1 MLSDTRTLPGQSLGT
16 PPATG
21 TPPLV
26 SPPPSPARSLVWLS
40 GPVCSPARLCLAT
53 LFSVRSLLN
62 TMALPPFKSADW
74 VILSIISVGT
84 IVLYLASTLA
94 QSLLAPP
101 PGESLFWLLSLLLN
115 MIGYAT
121 IFVPGYYVIKY
132 VRKTNYLE
140 TGPASLLQPLVRL
153 FVKGA
158 ETEVIEV
165 EAVNLIKGETEAA
178 MAKTVY
184 QEGMILMFCA
194 GGLLGSYSTW
204 GYLQEKIMTTNY
216 VDSLGNKG
224 KFNDS
229 QFLVFV
235 NRILA
240 FALAL
245 LVIMIRRQPRH
256 KAPLFKYSYCSF
268 SNIMSSWCQY
278 EALKYVSF
286 PTQVLA
292 KASKVIPVMLMGKV
306 VSNKKYEYY
315 EYVVALLISV
325 GMVAFL
331 MGNDDGNKASN
342 ATTFSGFIILI
353 GYMAF
358 DAFTS
363 NWQGE
368 LFTEY
373 KMTSFQMMAG
383 VNLFSCLLTSVSLM
397 QQGVF
402 YTSLAFMSQYSR
414 FMLDCIILSICSASG
429 QLFIYYTISVFGPVA
444 FVIIMTVRQVFAVV
458 LSCILFQHALAPVAI
473 IGIFII
479 FSALF
484 LKIYCSYRL
493 KMKKKTVSAA
503 GKI

>member
-1 MLSDTRTLPGQSLGT
+1 MLVDTKSVDTGQSSSSSPS
-16 PPATG
+16 PP
-21 TPPLV
+21 V
-26 SPPPSPARSLVWLS
+26 SPRKSVVWLS
-40 GPVCSPARLCLAT
+40 GPVCSPLRLCLA
-53 LFSVRSLLN
+53 SLL
-62 TMALPPFKSADW
+62 TGREKLRSIMALPPLKSADW
-74 VILSIISVGT
+74 VIISIISIGS
-84 IVLYLASTLA
+84 IGIYLISTLA
-94 QSLLAPP
+94 QYLMAPP
-101 PGESLFWLLSLLLN
+101 PGESSFWLLSLVLN
-115 MIGYAT
+115 LIGYST
-121 IFVPGYYVIKY
+121 IFLPGYYVIQY

-140 TGPASLLQPLVRL
+140 SGPSSLLQPLVRL
-153 FVKGA
+153 FVKGS
-158 ETEVIEV
+158 ESDIIEN
-165 EAVNLIKGETEAA
+165 EVNLIKGDSESDRNTN
-178 MAKTVY
+178 KSVY
-184 QEGMILMFCA
+184 QEGMSLLFCTF
-194 GGLLGSYSTW
+194 GLLGSYSTW

-224 KFNDS
+224 KFSDS

-245 LVIMIRRQPRH
+245 LVIMMRRQPRH
-256 KAPLFKYSYCSF
+256 RAPLFKYSYCSF

-292 KASKVIPVMLMGKV
+292 KASKIIPVMLMGKV
-306 VSNKKYEYY
+306 VSKKKYEYY
-315 EYVVALLISV
+315 EYIVALLISV

-331 MGNDDGNKASN
+331 MGNDDGKKASSV
-342 ATTFSGFIILI
+342 TTFSGFVILI
-353 GYMAF
+353 GYMTF
-358 DAFTS
+358 DSFTS

-373 KMTSFQMMAG
+373 KMSSIQMMAG
-383 VNLFSCLLTSVSLM
+383 VNLFSCLLTSVSLL

-402 YTSLAFMSQYSR
+402 YTSLIFMSQYSR
-414 FMLDCIILSICSASG
+414 FLLDCIILSICSACG
-429 QLFIYYTISVFGPVA
+429 QLFIYHTISTFGPVV

-458 LSCILFQHALAPVAI
+458 ISCIVFHHALSPIAV

-484 LKIYCSYRL
+484 LKIYCGYRI
-493 KMKKKTVSAA
+493 KMMKKNASAG

>member
-1 MLSDTRTLPGQSLGT
+1 
-16 PPATG
+16 
-21 TPPLV
+21 
-26 SPPPSPARSLVWLS
+26 
-40 GPVCSPARLCLAT
+40 
-53 LFSVRSLLN
+53 
-62 TMALPPFKSADW
+62 MALPPLKSADW
-74 VILSIISVGT
+74 VILTILSGGT
-84 IVLYLASTLA
+84 IVLYLVSTIA
-94 QSLLAPP
+94 QTLLAPP
-101 PGESLFWLLSLLLN
+101 PGETLFWLLSLLLN
-115 MIGYAT
+115 LIGYAT

-158 ETEVIEV
+158 ETDTIS
-165 EAVNLIKGETEAA
+165 EAEVNLLKGETESERAI
-178 MAKTVY
+178 AKSVY
-184 QEGMILMFCA
+184 QEGVTLVFCA
-194 GGLLGSYSTW
+194 LGLLGSYSTW

-240 FALAL
+240 FAIAL
-245 LVIMIRRQPRH
+245 IVIMARRQPRH
-256 KAPLFKYSYCSF
+256 KAPLYKYSYCSF

-292 KASKVIPVMLMGKV
+292 KASKIIPVMLMGKV

-342 ATTFSGFIILI
+342 VTTFSGFVILI

-373 KMTSFQMMAG
+373 KMSSIQMMAG

-414 FMLDCIILSICSASG
+414 FLLDCIVLSICSACG
-429 QLFIYYTISVFGPVA
+429 QLFIYYTISTFGPVA
-444 FVIIMTVRQVFAVV
+444 FVIIMTIRQVFAVV
-458 LSCILFQHALAPVAI
+458 ISCIVFQHPMAPVAI

-484 LKIYCSYRL
+484 LKIYCSYRIR
-493 KMKKKTVSAA
+493 MKKKTASAG

>member
-1 MLSDTRTLPGQSLGT
+1 MVLH
-16 PPATG
+16 
-21 TPPLV
+21 PL
-26 SPPPSPARSLVWLS
+26 
-40 GPVCSPARLCLAT
+40 
-53 LFSVRSLLN
+53 
-62 TMALPPFKSADW
+62 KSADW
-74 VILSIISVGT
+74 VILSIIGVGS
-84 IVLYLASTLA
+84 IAIFLFSSFA
-94 QSLLAPP
+94 QYMLAPP
-101 PGESLFWLLSLLLN
+101 PGESLFWLLSLVLN
-115 MIGYAT
+115 LIGYAT
-121 IFVPGYYVIKY
+121 IFVPGYYVLQY

-140 TGPASLLQPLVRL
+140 TGPVSLLQPLVRL

-158 ETEVIEV
+158 ETDIIEA
-165 EAVNLIKGETEAA
+165 EVNLLKGEAETQSERGVV
-178 MAKTVY
+178 KSVY
-184 QEGMILMFCA
+184 QEGMSLLFCA
-194 GGLLGSYSTW
+194 VGLLGSYSTW

-245 LVIMIRRQPRH
+245 IVIMMRRQPRH

-292 KASKVIPVMLMGKV
+292 KASKIIPVMLMGKV
-306 VSNKKYEYY
+306 VSKKKYEYY
-315 EYVVALLISV
+315 EYVVAVLISV

-331 MGNDDGNKASN
+331 MGNDDGKKADN
-342 ATTFSGFIILI
+342 TTTFSGFVILI
-353 GYMAF
+353 GYMGF
-358 DAFTS
+358 DSFTS

-368 LFTEY
+368 LFSEY
-373 KMTSFQMMAG
+373 KMSSIQMMAG
-383 VNLFSCLLTSVSLM
+383 VNLFSCLLTSVSLL

-402 YTSLAFMSQYSR
+402 YTSLVFMSQYSR
-414 FMLDCIILSICSASG
+414 FLLDCIILSLCSACG
-429 QLFIYYTISVFGPVA
+429 QLFIYHTIGTFGPVA

-458 LSCILFQHALAPVAI
+458 ISCIVFHHALAPIAI

-484 LKIYCSYRL
+484 LKTYCGYRM
-493 KMKKKTVSAA
+493 KMMKKNISAG

>member
-1 MLSDTRTLPGQSLGT
+1 
-16 PPATG
+16 
-21 TPPLV
+21 
-26 SPPPSPARSLVWLS
+26 
-40 GPVCSPARLCLAT
+40 
-53 LFSVRSLLN
+53 
-62 TMALPPFKSADW
+62 MALPPLKYADW
-74 VILSIISVGT
+74 VIISIISVGS
-84 IVLYLASTLA
+84 IVIYLLSTMA
-94 QSLLAPP
+94 QYLLAPP
-101 PGESLFWLLSLLLN
+101 PGESMFWLLSLILN
-115 MIGYAT
+115 LIGYST
-121 IFVPGYYVIKY
+121 VFLPGYYVVQY

-140 TGPASLLQPLVRL
+140 TGPSSLLQPIVRL
-153 FVKGA
+153 FVKG
-158 ETEVIEV
+158 TESDLTEIEGSV
-165 EAVNLIKGETEAA
+165 LKGDSESERA
-178 MAKTVY
+178 MTKTVY
-184 QEGMILMFCA
+184 QEGISLLFCTV
-194 GGLLGSYSTW
+194 GLLGSYSTW

-224 KFNDS
+224 RFNDS

-240 FALAL
+240 FAIAL
-245 LVIMIRRQPRH
+245 LVIMMRRQPRH

-292 KASKVIPVMLMGKV
+292 KASKIIPVMLMGKV
-306 VSNKKYEYY
+306 VSRKKYEYY
-315 EYVVALLISV
+315 EYVVAVLISL

-331 MGNDDGNKASN
+331 MGNDDGKKADTV
-342 ATTFSGFIILI
+342 TTFSGFVILI

-363 NWQGE
+363 NWQNE
-368 LFTEY
+368 LFSEY
-373 KMTSFQMMAG
+373 KMSSIQMMAG
-383 VNLFSCLLTSVSLM
+383 VNLFSCLLTSVSLL

-402 YTSLAFMSQYSR
+402 YTSLMFMSQYSR
-414 FMLDCIILSICSASG
+414 FLLDCIILSICSACG
-429 QLFIYYTISVFGPVA
+429 QLFIYHTISTFGAVV

-458 LSCILFQHALAPVAI
+458 LSCIVFQHALAPIAI

-484 LKIYCSYRL
+484 LKIYCGYRL
-493 KMKKKTVSAA
+493 KMMKKNLSSG

>member
-1 MLSDTRTLPGQSLGT
+1 
-16 PPATG
+16 
-21 TPPLV
+21 
-26 SPPPSPARSLVWLS
+26 
-40 GPVCSPARLCLAT
+40 
-53 LFSVRSLLN
+53 
-62 TMALPPFKSADW
+62 MALPPLKSADW
-74 VILSIISVGT
+74 VILSIISVGS
-84 IVLYLASTLA
+84 IAIYLLSTLA
-94 QSLLAPP
+94 QYVLAPP
-101 PGESLFWLLSLLLN
+101 PGETLFWLLSLLLN
-115 MIGYAT
+115 LIGYAT
-121 IFVPGYYVIKY
+121 IFVPGYYVMQY
-132 VRKTNYLE
+132 VRKTSYLE
-140 TGPASLLQPLVRL
+140 TGPASLLQPIIRL
-153 FVKGA
+153 FVKGSESDIIEA
-158 ETEVIEV
+158 E
-165 EAVNLIKGETEAA
+165 VNLLKGESESERA

-184 QEGMILMFCA
+184 QEGVSLLFCA
-194 GGLLGSYSTW
+194 VGLLGSYSTW

-240 FALAL
+240 FVIAL
-245 LVIMIRRQPRH
+245 LVIMLRRQPRH

-292 KASKVIPVMLMGKV
+292 KASKIIPVMLMGKV
-306 VSNKKYEYY
+306 VSKKKYEYY
-315 EYVVALLISV
+315 EYVVAVLISV

-331 MGNDDGNKASN
+331 MGNSDSKKADN
-342 ATTFSGFIILI
+342 ATTFSGFVILI

-373 KMTSFQMMAG
+373 KMSSIQMMAG
-383 VNLFSCLLTSVSLM
+383 VNLFSCLLTSVSLL

-402 YTSLAFMSQYSR
+402 YTSLIFMSQYSR
-414 FMLDCIILSICSASG
+414 FMLDCIILSICSACG
-429 QLFIYYTISVFGPVA
+429 QLFIYHTISTFGPVA

-458 LSCILFQHALAPVAI
+458 ISCIVFQHALAPIAI

-484 LKIYCSYRL
+484 LKIYCAYRL
-493 KMKKKTVSAA
+493 KMKKKNASAG

>member
-1 MLSDTRTLPGQSLGT
+1 M
-16 PPATG
+16 AV
-21 TPPLV
+21 PPL
-26 SPPPSPARSLVWLS
+26 
-40 GPVCSPARLCLAT
+40 
-53 LFSVRSLLN
+53 
-62 TMALPPFKSADW
+62 KSADW
-74 VILSIISVGT
+74 VILSIISGGSILLY
-84 IVLYLASTLA
+84 IVSTVA
-94 QSLLAPP
+94 QTLLAPP

-115 MIGYAT
+115 LIGYAT

-132 VRKTNYLE
+132 VRKTSYLE
-140 TGPASLLQPLVRL
+140 AGPTSLLQPLVRL

-158 ETEVIEV
+158 ETDTIEA
-165 EAVNLIKGETEAA
+165 EVNLLKGEEAERA
-178 MAKTVY
+178 MAKSVY
-184 QEGMILMFCA
+184 QEGLALLFCTV
-194 GGLLGSYSTW
+194 GLLGSYSTW

-224 KFNDS
+224 RFNDS

-240 FALAL
+240 FAIAL
-245 LVIMIRRQPRH
+245 LVIMLRRQPRH

-292 KASKVIPVMLMGKV
+292 KASKIIPVMLMGKV

-315 EYVVALLISV
+315 EYVVAVLISL

-331 MGNDDGNKASN
+331 MGNEDDKRTSN
-342 ATTFSGFIILI
+342 VTTISGFIILI
-353 GYMAF
+353 GYMTF

-373 KMTSFQMMAG
+373 KMSSIQMMAG

-414 FMLDCIILSICSASG
+414 FMLDCIILSICSACG
-429 QLFIYYTISVFGPVA
+429 QLFIYHTISVFGPVV

-458 LSCILFQHALAPVAI
+458 ISCIVFQHALAPIAV

-484 LKIYCSYRL
+484 LKIYCGYRM
-493 KMKKKTVSAA
+493 KMKKKAMST
-503 GKI
+503 GMKI